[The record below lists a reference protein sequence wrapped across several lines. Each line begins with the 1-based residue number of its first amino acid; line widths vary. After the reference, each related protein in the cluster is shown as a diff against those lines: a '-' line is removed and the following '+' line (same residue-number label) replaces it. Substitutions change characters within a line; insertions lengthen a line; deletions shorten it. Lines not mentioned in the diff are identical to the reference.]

1 MKKNIKKVFLVFGL
15 VLLGFVSF
23 AQQESLEGKAHC
35 LQQQVESNA
44 FEDPLIP
51 QTFAVDSKTQQ
62 MVVIDT
68 PENTIAILNRTAEGY
83 EIINAF
89 LVDEQ
94 TGRHD
99 VDFIYKPMSVAL
111 YDNNIVFLA
120 SNRDSSYIGVL
131 DLKGNVVKMTNKF
144 AGAATA
150 FSFDKINK
158 RLYVAGLNP
167 SGFNVF
173 SIDVAKG
180 FKNINIDT
188 VSTNEAS
195 YKIYKIPRKSE
206 QIEEHDPYGLGLTMI
221 AMCTVF
227 FALIIISIILMGF
240 ARALM
245 KFQENKKNKTIS
257 DKGVETNDPQVD
269 DKKKYI
275 TGDEFAAIAAAIY
288 MYNEELHDEE
298 NTILTITEV
307 NRRYSPWSSKMYNMN
322 VYKRR

>member
-1 MKKNIKKVFLVFGL
+1 MKKNIKKVFLAFGL

-23 AQQESLEGKAHC
+23 AQQTSHEANC
-35 LQQQVESNA
+35 VQQVESNA

-68 PENTIAILNRTAEGY
+68 PENTIVILNRTADGY
-83 EIINAF
+83 EITNAF
-89 LVDEQ
+89 LVDQ
-94 TGRHD
+94 QVGRHD
-99 VDFIYKPMSVAL
+99 VQFIYKPMSVAL

-131 DLKGNVVKMTNKF
+131 DMEGNVVKMSNKF

-188 VSTNEAS
+188 VSTNKAS

-206 QIEEHDPYGLGLTMI
+206 QIQEHDPYGLGLTMI

-240 ARALM
+240 AKTLM
-245 KFQENKKNKTIS
+245 KFQEKKKNKTTS
-257 DKGVETNDPQVD
+257 DKGVEANLPPIVE

-322 VYKRR
+322 VYKRP

>member
-23 AQQESLEGKAHC
+23 AQQESLGDKAHC
-35 LQQQVESNA
+35 LQQQEESNA

-68 PENTIAILNRTAEGY
+68 PENTIAILNRTEEGY
-83 EIINAF
+83 EITNAF
-89 LVDEQ
+89 LVDKQ
-94 TGRHD
+94 IGRHD
-99 VDFIYKPMSVAL
+99 VQFIYKPMSVAL

-131 DLKGNVVKMTNKF
+131 DMKGNVVKMSNKF

-180 FKNINIDT
+180 FKDINIDS
-188 VSTNEAS
+188 VSTNKAS

-206 QIEEHDPYGLGLTMI
+206 QIQEHDPYGLGLTMI

-240 ARALM
+240 AKTLM
-245 KFQENKKNKTIS
+245 KFQEKKKNKTIP
-257 DKGVETNDPQVD
+257 DKGVEANVPHVE

-322 VYKRR
+322 VYKR